1 MRRILVVIGGLGAL
15 GGLGVGGVLAWRR
28 NPRIGTHFVNAV
40 VNPRMVGRGLAGRG
54 RSEIGTLE
62 HVGRRSGV
70 RRQTPVHPEP
80 TLNGFRIVVP
90 LGGQSE
96 WACNVLA
103 AGHCRLQLH
112 DVVYELDEPK
122 LVPAGAIQNLPPV
135 FRRIEDALGFH
146 YLLLRQ
152 FGAAPGAL
160 ERPAMPKP
168 EVPESAAGA
177 TSPLTSAG
185 DLVTSPR

>member
-1 MRRILVVIGGLGAL
+1 MRRILMVV
-15 GGLGVGGVLAWRR
+15 GGLGVFGALCRVRVLAWRR
-28 NPRIGTHFVNAV
+28 NPRIGTRFVNAV
-40 VNPRMVGRGLAGRG
+40 VNPRMVDRGLAGCG

-70 RRQTPVHPEP
+70 QRQTPVHPEP

-96 WACNVLA
+96 WARNVLA

-112 DVVYELDEPK
+112 DVVYELDEPRM
-122 LVPAGAIQNLPPV
+122 VPAGAIQNLPPAL
-135 FRRIEDALGFH
+135 RRVEDALGFH

-160 ERPAMPKP
+160 ERPTIVQP
-168 EVPESAAGA
+168 EVCESAAGPTCA
-177 TSPLTSAG
+177 LTNAG
-185 DLVTSPR
+185 DLVSSTR